1 MPEKVNVSVDTTEEG
16 FSKKKIKGPE
26 KKKISTDEKY
36 LILINSKI
44 MSRVRSTYVLNRHG
58 TTGKYFFKVPI

>member
-44 MSRVRSTYVLNRHG
+44 MSRVRSTMY
-58 TTGKYFFKVPI
+58 